1 MTPQENDTSLRSLL
15 LVAAGQLVLSG
26 LMLGVYFAIGRLDM
40 KILYSVATGTGLSLL
55 NFGIMGFFLLR
66 ASKADNTAKAKLYAG
81 GTYGLRMVALLVV
94 LVLLLKTGHFDPL
107 ATLIPLCFIR
117 ISIFVTE
124 YFRKKGAKTQ

>member
-40 KILYSVATGTGLSLL
+40 KILYSVATGTGLYLL
-55 NFGIMGFFLLR
+55 NLGIMGFFLLR

-94 LVLLLKTGHFDPL
+94 LVLLLKTGRFDPL

-117 ISIFVTE
+117 ISIFITE
-124 YFRKKGAKTQ
+124 YFRKKGVKTE

>member
-94 LVLLLKTGHFDPL
+94 LVLLLKTGRFDPL

-124 YFRKKGAKTQ
+124 YFRKKGAKTE

>member
-94 LVLLLKTGHFDPL
+94 LVLLLKTGRFDPL

-117 ISIFVTE
+117 ISIFITE
-124 YFRKKGAKTQ
+124 YFRKKGAKTE